1 MSRRGILLLVFLM
14 VAVPIASAQQDQ
26 RRESEERP
34 VPEFQPQNDRERALF
49 EMIKELRSEVASLR
63 TQLRSRERS
72 LPSLRDR
79 EGSIIRRPAEGDAAR
94 EMSRRDSP
102 RLDAQASALYRKAQ
116 RIYQAYDKNKDKR
129 VSFEEWLAMRE
140 GEMTPERRIRE
151 RQYFADPAGED
162 EVITLDEF
170 FRWMQRRARGAKRED
185 AGERTGLPAREGTR
199 DSSREGS
206 RERSGLREREG
217 DQRRSDQ
224 RESEASDR

>member
-14 VAVPIASAQQDQ
+14 GAVPIASAQQDQ
-26 RRESEERP
+26 RRESEARP

-140 GEMTPERRIRE
+140 GEMTPERRTRE

-170 FRWMQRRARGAKRED
+170 FRWMERRARGAKRED
-185 AGERTGLPAREGTR
+185 AGERTGLRAREGAR

-217 DQRRSDQ
+217 DQPRSGQ